1 MPGRRLLHAVTGG
14 GRLGLRAR
22 ITLAFALGSL
32 LLSAL
37 MAGST
42 FGVARE
48 QLIRQRE
55 SAAVR
60 TFLTNAGNVSAQTR
74 TNDPSDIV
82 ASGAVELPRVTGD
95 VATGLLLPG

>member
-1 MPGRRLLHAVTGG
+1 
-14 GRLGLRAR
+14 
-22 ITLAFALGSL
+22 
-32 LLSAL
+32 

-60 TFLTNAGNVSAQTR
+60 TFFTNAGNVSTQTR
-74 TNDPSDIV
+74 TNDPDDIV
-82 ASGAVELPRVTGD
+82 APELLSSLGSPET
-95 VATGLLLPG
+95 VAAGLLLPGRLVLLGVGVR